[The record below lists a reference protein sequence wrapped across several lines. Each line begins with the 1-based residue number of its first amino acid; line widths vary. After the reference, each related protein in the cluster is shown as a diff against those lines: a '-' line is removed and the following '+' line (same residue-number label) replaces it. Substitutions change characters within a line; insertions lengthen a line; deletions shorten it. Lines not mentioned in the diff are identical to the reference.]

1 MTGGIFEDLGA
12 MINGL
17 ESVMALDRQRVRARA
32 VERFGVMPMV
42 DGYVEA
48 FRTIVAQHRER

>member
-1 MTGGIFEDLGA
+1 MVA
-12 MINGL
+12 GL
-17 ESVMALDRQRVRARA
+17 DAVLALDRQRVRQRA

-48 FRTIVAQHRER
+48 FRTIIAQRQER